1 MALIG
6 EKMSDPENGHTSS
19 SPAPR
24 WVGDGKSKDTAI
36 FFTNASSQLE
46 HIRMQ
51 HVFVR
56 ASRIQV
62 VGIRYAAEW
71 EEGYVYDVWPT
82 ADGGLLWFKVAL
94 SPTGELVNEL
104 EEALKR
110 TKASQERSGPQPV
123 TLPIRDIDCAS
134 MEICPACFQIRGP
147 WRFIQSSGSEHK
159 ENPLS
164 ELYQLCR
171 CQGPRQP
178 SEPGERS
185 ERWPSFDFNTA
196 VELCKCCGL
205 EPLRSGSRWS
215 VWFCDECK
223 ERVRELHE
231 GYQRYIIPIGRHSL
245 MGGFG
250 LSGKAVRDDAE
261 IHYFVSRWKS
271 ITEAIEALYDFAR
284 NVVADNLEL
293 LGLAEQSQ
301 IPLAQYISLASRQV
315 HSKEA
320 AFRRLCKSFDVEPAT
335 QTHGTIPAVTS
346 TAKPAVGWRVWSLF
360 SPDDSDSISQ
370 NELETPLAR
379 ANRLSG
385 WLVKSHYGMCWNPRS
400 ATCVEPDLWDGQYPT
415 ASQFHGFW
423 DQLGTL
429 PTSDIASQGSYCVV
443 GQVVGWGS
451 VVEYEF
457 GWSAK
462 ALYPLSL
469 ALACDWC
476 LSLGTIQPAERVS
489 VSRGWSGGHYGYAR
503 CSSHHLEWL
512 QQAGSKALDQVTLP
526 ACEVEAELLARYGV
540 PRARI
545 PAAEQDPAL
554 FLAELGIIT
563 DDDPKSTPGGI

>member
-1 MALIG
+1 
-6 EKMSDPENGHTSS
+6 MSDSENPHIPG
-19 SPAPR
+19 SPDPR
-24 WVGDGKSKDTAI
+24 WVGDGKSKETAI

-51 HVFVR
+51 HVFVH
-56 ASRIQV
+56 ASGIQV

-82 ADGGLLWFKVAL
+82 IDGGLLWFKVAL
-94 SPTGELVNEL
+94 SPEGELTKDL

-110 TKASQERSGPQPV
+110 RKASQEGSHPSPV
-123 TLPIRDIDCAS
+123 TLPIRDIDCAR
-134 MEICPACFQIRGP
+134 MEICAACFQIRGP
-147 WRFIQSSGSEHK
+147 WRFIEGPSRGPIESLPDE
-159 ENPLS
+159 P
-164 ELYQLCR
+164 YQLCR

-185 ERWPSFDFNTA
+185 ERWPGFDFNTA

-231 GYQRYIIPIGRHSL
+231 AYQRYIVPIGRHSF

-261 IHYFVSRWKS
+261 IHYFASRWK
-271 ITEAIEALYDFAR
+271 TVAEAINALYDFSR
-284 NVVADNLEL
+284 SVVADNLRL
-293 LGLAEQSQ
+293 LGLADQSQ
-301 IPLAQYISLASRQV
+301 IPLAQYLSVAQPVLG
-315 HSKEA
+315 KED
-320 AFRRLCKSFDVEPAT
+320 AFRRLCKSFDVEPPT
-335 QTHGTIPAVTS
+335 QAHGTTPAEKGA
-346 TAKPAVGWRVWSLF
+346 AKPAVGWRVWSLF
-360 SPDDSDSISQ
+360 CPDDLDPTARNKMQ
-370 NELETPLAR
+370 APLPS
-379 ANRLSG
+379 ANQPSG
-385 WLVKSHYGMCWNPRS
+385 WHVKSHYGKCWNPRR
-400 ATCVEPDLWDGQYPT
+400 AACVEPDLWDGQYPT
-415 ASQFHGFW
+415 TSQFHGFW

-429 PTSDIASQGSYCVV
+429 PTADIASQDSYCVV

-457 GWSAK
+457 GWSARL
-462 ALYPLSL
+462 LYPLSL

-476 LSLGTIQPAERVS
+476 LSRGTIQPAEKVS

-512 QQAGSKALDQVTLP
+512 QQAGAKALDQVTLP

-545 PAAEQDPAL
+545 PAAEQDPLL

-563 DDDPKSTPGGI
+563 DDDPN